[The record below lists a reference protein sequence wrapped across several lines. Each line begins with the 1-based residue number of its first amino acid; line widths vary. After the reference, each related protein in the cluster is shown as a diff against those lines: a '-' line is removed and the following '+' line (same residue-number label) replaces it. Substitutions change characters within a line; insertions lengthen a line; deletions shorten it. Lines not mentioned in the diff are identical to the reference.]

1 MLRKMKLN
9 GKILGAIALTLL
21 LTSAA
26 SFWITQRR
34 VNHQAEEAFRD
45 KVRQITGMAGATR
58 TWFSDN
64 IDTLVPGKNFK
75 SLNQVP
81 VVAAWSV
88 ARQYATSQS
97 MEFHTPS
104 LSPRDPKNQPDEFER
119 RALEA
124 FRKDSSLLEYSDRA
138 VENGQD
144 VMRYAQPVRLT
155 QDCLLCH
162 GDPAGEKDPF
172 GYAKE
177 GMKAGDLRGAFTVK
191 ASTEGLVHT
200 ARSNSIALF
209 LTSLL
214 TLLAAAGV
222 LFVLVRN
229 LVTQPLSSAVALAR
243 EIADN
248 NLAAADLPVQSA
260 DEIGETIS
268 ALNAM
273 KNNLRALVKAITET
287 AVQVAS
293 ASEEL
298 SSTSQQITANSE
310 ETTAQAKVVSEAG
323 GQVNTNLQT
332 LASGAEEM
340 NSTIGEIAKNA
351 TEAARVAGEAVASA
365 EAANQT
371 VSKLGD
377 SSVEIGKVIEVI
389 TSIAQQTNLLALNA
403 TIEAA
408 RAGEAGKGF
417 AVVANEVKELAKQ
430 TAKATEEI
438 KQKITVI
445 RENTGGAVEAIGGIK
460 AVIDKISQISTTIAT
475 AVEEQSAT
483 TSEMSRNVAEAAQGA
498 TTIASNIQGVAEAAQ
513 NTSTNVGEA
522 QTATEHLAK
531 MANQLRDQ
539 VSSFKLEE
547 DSSRPRDGDSSARIQ
562 RKLGAAAH
570 AAGR

>member
-1 MLRKMKLN
+1 MLNKMKLN

-34 VNHQAEEAFRD
+34 VNQQAEEAFRD

-58 TWFSDN
+58 EWFSNN
-64 IDTLVPGKNFK
+64 IQTLVPGENFK

-81 VVAAWSV
+81 VVVAWSV
-88 ARQYATSQS
+88 ARQYATAQN

-104 LSPRDPKNQPDEFER
+104 LTPRDPKNQPDEFER

-124 FRKDSSLLEYSDRA
+124 FQKDPALAEYSDRM

-144 VMRYAQPVRLT
+144 IMRYAQAVRLT

-162 GDPAGEKDPF
+162 GDPSGPGGPKDPF
-172 GYAKE
+172 GYTKE
-177 GMKAGDLRGAFTVK
+177 NMKAGDLRGAFTVK
-191 ASTEGLVHT
+191 ASTEGLVAT
-200 ARSNSIALF
+200 ARSNSLALF
-209 LTSLL
+209 LTTFF

-222 LFVLVRN
+222 LFVLVRK
-229 LVTQPLSSAVALAR
+229 LITKPMSAVVDLANQ
-243 EIADN
+243 IADN
-248 NLAAADLPVQSA
+248 NLAMADLPVASA
-260 DEIGETIS
+260 DEIGEATG

-273 KNNLRALVKAITET
+273 KNNLRGLLQSIAET
-287 AVQVAS
+287 AEQVAAS
-293 ASEEL
+293 SEEL
-298 SSTSQQITANSE
+298 SATSQQITANSE
-310 ETTAQAKVVSEAG
+310 ETTAQAKVVSDAG

-351 TEAARVAGEAVASA
+351 SEAARVAGEAVSAAAS
-365 EAANQT
+365 ANQT

-417 AVVANEVKELAKQ
+417 AVVANVVKELAKQ

-438 KQKITVI
+438 KQKIAVI
-445 RENTGGAVEAIGGIK
+445 RETTGGAVEAIGGIK
-460 AVIDKISQISTTIAT
+460 GVIDKISHISTEIAT

-483 TSEMSRNVAEAAQGA
+483 TSEMSRTVTEAARGA
-498 TTIASNIQGVAEAAQ
+498 ATISDNIKGVAEAAQ

-522 QTATEHLAK
+522 QTATEHLAR
-531 MANQLRDQ
+531 MANQLREQ
-539 VSSFKLEE
+539 VGRFKVDAGGAKHQDE
-547 DSSRPRDGDSSARIQ
+547 DPLMKAARH
-562 RKLGAAAH
+562 A

>member
-1 MLRKMKLN
+1 MLAKMKLN
-9 GKILGAIALTLL
+9 GKILGAIALTLC
-21 LTSAA
+21 LTSAV

-34 VNHQAEEAFRD
+34 INQQAEEAFRD

-64 IDTLVPGKNFK
+64 VDTLVPGGNFK

-81 VVAAWSV
+81 VVVAWSV
-88 ARQYATSQS
+88 AGQYATGQN
-97 MEFHTPS
+97 MEFHIPALTP
-104 LSPRDPKNQPDEFER
+104 RNPKNQPDEFER

-124 FRKDSSLLEYSDRA
+124 FQKDPSLTEYSGRM

-144 VMRYAQPVRLT
+144 IMRYAQAVRLT

-162 GDPAGEKDPF
+162 GDPIGAKDPF

-177 GMKAGDLRGAFTVK
+177 GMKVGDLRGAFTVK
-191 ASTEGLVHT
+191 ASTEGLVQT

-209 LTSLL
+209 LTSFL

-222 LFVLVRN
+222 LVVLVRK
-229 LVTQPLSSAVALAR
+229 LITKPLSAVVALAD
-243 EIADN
+243 EIAGN
-248 NLAAADLPVQSA
+248 NLAMDDLPVESE
-260 DEIGETIS
+260 DEIGDAAAS
-268 ALNAM
+268 LNKM
-273 KNNLRALVKAITET
+273 KNNLRGLVQAISET
-287 AVQVAS
+287 SVQVAS

-310 ETTAQAKVVSEAG
+310 ETTAQAHVVSDAG

-332 LASGAEEM
+332 LASGAAEM
-340 NSTIGEIAKNA
+340 NSTIGEIAKSA
-351 TEAARVAGEAVASA
+351 TEAARIAGEAVSA
-365 EAANQT
+365 AESANRT
-371 VSKLGD
+371 VSLLGD

-445 RENTGGAVEAIGGIK
+445 RENTGGAVAAIGGIK
-460 AVIDKISQISTTIAT
+460 GVIDKISHISTEIAT

-483 TSEMSRNVAEAAQGA
+483 TSEMSRNVTEAARGA
-498 TTIASNIQGVAEAAQ
+498 STISHNIKGVAHAAQ
-513 NTSTNVGEA
+513 DTSTNVTQA

-531 MANQLRDQ
+531 TANLLRDQ
-539 VSSFKLEE
+539 VSRFKVDGQSPRQWGE
-547 DSSRPRDGDSSARIQ
+547 DSSIES
-562 RKLGAAAH
+562 KAAGH
-570 AAGR
+570 AAGGR